1 MKNRILLLLIVISIL
16 TAIIGYFIIPN
27 TFNRYSDLVTYVSI
41 MIAGNTAMFSL
52 LFTSRFKRLLFNMK
66 DKSYIT
72 QLHRIKS
79 YFKASFI
86 FDNFSI
92 FLLFII
98 PDHLNL
104 NLVFIQV
111 QKNIIVLPTIAGS
124 LFLTYY
130 IFKTMLDLFS
140 FPTNE

>member
-1 MKNRILLLLIVISIL
+1 
-16 TAIIGYFIIPN
+16 
-27 TFNRYSDLVTYVSI
+27 